1 MIFIRYSFAQV
12 QNKLSMLNEQHTN
25 LRKHNPLTVMVLE
38 YYVQFEIKRE
48 ICSMLSV
55 VDVDRQQLEYFIIV

>member
-25 LRKHNPLTVMVLE
+25 LRKHNSLTVMVLE

>member
-1 MIFIRYSFAQV
+1 
-12 QNKLSMLNEQHTN
+12 
-25 LRKHNPLTVMVLE
+25 MVLE